1 MNQKPLLFFLLL
13 TIQIQIIAQRQTQTV
28 SGIIRDKQ
36 TKVPLIG
43 ASVVV
48 VNSNPQNGTTS
59 DENGNFILKNVP
71 IGRHSFKVQYIG
83 YESFISEEI
92 IVSSTKEPFVEIS
105 LTVSAIMTNEVVI
118 SANKNAFEPL
128 NSMSVVSTRSFTQEE
143 AERIPAGVN
152 DPGRVALS
160 YPGVQ
165 RGPNDNSNQIVVRGN
180 SPIGIL
186 WRLEGIDIPNPNHFA
201 VVGSSGGG
209 ITVFS
214 GQLLAKSDFS
224 TGGFAAE
231 YGNALS
237 GAFDMN
243 FRSGNFQKREERAK
257 IGILGLDFAIEG
269 PIKKGFSSYLVN
281 CRYSTLGL
289 LNRMGFYLVGERVIN
304 DFQDLSFNLTFRSIN
319 KKAISTLFGIGGL
332 SLENYLPV
340 KNPAERKVGVANN
353 WENLYRPSSVG
364 AFGYTYTFNPNEKSY
379 FKAVVALMGSKQTR
393 LGDTLNLKDERY
405 RYNDERYID
414 TRLAISLTYSNR
426 IRPKT
431 LFKTGVILNQI
442 FFNFNKETKL
452 RQNLNDI
459 NQRVVNVSVNGSGQ
473 TQTIQQYAQILQNLT
488 NKLNLNVGYHFL
500 YLTANGTSSLE
511 PRISMQYVPK
521 TNHKISIAYGLHGRI
536 LPLMTYFYVN
546 ETNQNINKSLKM
558 LKANHYILA
567 YHIFTKNRMRISAE
581 VYRQDL
587 MNVPI
592 SSDIKSRYWMLNVNY
607 DFPEFPLISKGKGR
621 NQGIDL
627 AVEKTFFNAFYFLA
641 TGSFLKSTFEVLDGR
656 TYNSRFNTVFS
667 SSYTIGTE
675 LPFKN
680 GGALQIGG
688 RFLFNGGFR
697 YTPFDPILSGTSGK
711 FVPKEY
717 AEYEGQV
724 PAFKRLDTRIA
735 YRFNKRRLSGNISLD
750 LQNVLNYKN
759 PTSIGYNST
768 KNETFF
774 VYNGTG
780 FIPVF
785 TSQFD
790 F

>member
-1 MNQKPLLFFLLL
+1 MTKNTLHFILLL
-13 TIQIQIIAQRQTQTV
+13 IIPIQIFAQRQTQTV

-59 DENGNFILKNVP
+59 DENGNFILKNVST
-71 IGRHSFKVQYIG
+71 GRHSFKVQYIG
-83 YESFISEEI
+83 YESFITDEI

-105 LTVSAIMTNEVVI
+105 LTASAIMTDEVVI

-143 AERIPAGVN
+143 TERMPAGVN

-165 RGPNDNSNQIVVRGN
+165 RGPDDSENQIVVRGN

-214 GQLLAKSDFS
+214 AQLLAKSDFS

-243 FRSGNFQKREERAK
+243 FRSGNLQKREERAK
-257 IGILGLDFAIEG
+257 IGILGLDFATEG

-281 CRYSTLGL
+281 YRYSTLGL
-289 LNRMGFYLVGERVIN
+289 LSRMGFYLVGERVIN
-304 DFQDLSFNLTFRSIN
+304 DFQDLSFNLTFRSKN
-319 KKAISTLFGIGGL
+319 KKAISTVFGIGGL

-340 KNPAERKVGVANN
+340 TNPAERKVGVANN
-353 WENLYRPSSVG
+353 WENRYKPSNVG
-364 AFGYTYTFNPNEKSY
+364 ALGYTYTFNPNEKSY
-379 FKAVVALMGSKQTR
+379 FKAVVALMGSEQTR
-393 LGDTLNLKDERY
+393 LSDTLNLKDERY
-405 RYNDERYID
+405 RYNDEHYTD
-414 TRLAISLTYSNR
+414 TRLATSLTYSNR

-431 LFKTGVILNQI
+431 LFKTGVIFNQI
-442 FFNFNKETKL
+442 FFNFSKETKP

-459 NQRVVNVSVNGSGQ
+459 NQREVKVSVNGSGQ

-488 NKLNLNVGYHFL
+488 DKLSLNVGYHFL
-500 YLTANGTSSLE
+500 HLTANNTSSLE
-511 PRISMQYVPK
+511 PRISMQYSPT
-521 TNHKISIAYGLHGRI
+521 TNQKISFAYGLHGRI

-546 ETNQNINKSLKM
+546 ETGQNTNKSLKM

-567 YHIFTKNRMRISAE
+567 YHLFTKNRMRIIAE

-592 SSDIKSRYWMLNVNY
+592 STDVKSRYWMLNFSS
-607 DFPEFPLISKGKGR
+607 DFPEFPLVSKGKGR

-627 AVEKTFFNAFYFLA
+627 AIEKQFSNSYFFLV
-641 TGSFLKSTFEVLDGR
+641 TGSFLKSTFEVLDGK
-656 TYNSRFNTVFS
+656 TYNSRFNTGFS
-667 SSYTIGTE
+667 SSYTIGKE
-675 LPFKN
+675 FAFKN
-680 GGALQIGG
+680 GGILQIGG
-688 RFLFNGGFR
+688 RFLLNGGFR
-697 YTPFDPILSGTSGK
+697 YTPFDPILSRTSGK
-711 FVPKEY
+711 YVAKEF

-724 PAFKRLDTRIA
+724 PAYRRLDTRVA
-735 YRFNKRRLSGNISLD
+735 YRFNKRKLSGNISLD
-750 LQNVLNYKN
+750 FQNVLNYLN
-759 PTSIGYNST
+759 PTSIGYNAA

-774 VYNGTG
+774 VYNGSG
-780 FIPVF
+780 FIPVL
-785 TSQFD
+785 TTQFD